1 MFGFFLILT
10 LQTECEINR
19 HLFDHSWSISTV
31 RCSLPHPTLRT
42 IPSQSN
48 PIFAPQCYK
57 KTVLHPS
64 EMPFLMENITNL
76 QQYIIVEQ
84 IQWSI
89 YQQINIKMLPIY
101 FKDSSYTYQNIDK
114 YFFQRSSSH
123 STLTFQRYIFWND
136 SPQYHKYKFHQE
148 IQSGIIGGT
157 CPTTQLWMCLLACL
171 LNKTPS
177 IQRNMF

>member
-1 MFGFFLILT
+1 MCFRIINYLKTMGNFYCKRFLDFSWFWLCRLSVKSIDTYLTILD
-10 LQTECEINR
+10 L
-19 HLFDHSWSISTV
+19 L
-31 RCSLPHPTLRT
+31 RCSLPHPTRRT

-48 PIFAPQCYK
+48 PLFAPQCYK

-114 YFFQRSSSH
+114 YFFQRSSSL
-123 STLTFQRYIFWND
+123 SSLTFQRYIF
-136 SPQYHKYKFHQE
+136 SYTSSRLYPCE
-148 IQSGIIGGT
+148 
-157 CPTTQLWMCLLACL
+157 
-171 LNKTPS
+171 
-177 IQRNMF
+177 